1 MKSKVFIFLAVIV
14 ILIIATVIFM
24 YIFTPAELNN
34 TTTSGFKIRSQ
45 TWRGTIT
52 IKGDVYYAPWAQL
65 TVEPGTKILF
75 DKENN
80 IEGTDWTK
88 WADAY
93 IKDHDDP
100 TGRKGYK
107 KSHFALY
114 GKIIA
119 VGTKTEL
126 VTFTSAQTKPEYA
139 DWDQLILSEG
149 SILDYVEVAYAHN
162 GVNVNGKN
170 VQIRNS
176 IIHDSLWSCVDVFST
191 GVTVENNEIYH
202 CWHQAIGTK
211 VPGEI
216 IIKNNQVHDAN
227 LGINCEHAAKPTI
240 TNNQFAAAAINP
252 DCGQNADNTVL
263 ERSADTQG
271 GTYNDRLIYPAQ
283 VVGK

>member
-1 MKSKVFIFLAVIV
+1 MKSKVFIILAI
-14 ILIIATVIFM
+14 IFIFIIATVICS

-65 TVEPGTKILF
+65 TIEPGTKILF
-75 DKENN
+75 DKEND
-80 IEGTDWTK
+80 IEGTEWTK

-119 VGTKTEL
+119 IGTEINL
-126 VTFTSAQTKPEYA
+126 ITFASAQTKPDYA
-139 DWDQLILSEG
+139 DWDQLILREG
-149 SILDYVEVAYAHN
+149 SVLDYVEVAYAHN
-162 GVNVNGKN
+162 GVNVEGKN
-170 VQIRNS
+170 VQIKNS
-176 IIHDSLWSCVDVFST
+176 IIHDSLWSCIDIFSA
-191 GVTVENNEIYH
+191 GVVVEDNEVYH

-211 VPGEI
+211 APGAI

-227 LGINCEHAAKPTI
+227 LSINCEHGAQPTI
-240 TNNQFAAAAINP
+240 INNQFAAAPINS
-252 DCGQNADNTVL
+252 DCGQGADNIIQ
-263 ERSADTQG
+263 ERLSDTQG
-271 GTYNDRLIYPAQ
+271 GTYNGRLIYPARI
-283 VVGK
+283 VGE